1 MNLKNMKKRVLV
13 CSSAGNPHIRRL
25 LRVICESQTG
35 VQIDYMSLSYVKDKD
50 LEDIRPYVSNC
61 YILNNY
67 SSKNSLDKLYH
78 QSLSIIKLKKRIENI
93 YDCTIICA
101 ITIKYLLLFNTIRKH
116 SKKLIFYPWGSE
128 IIKASKP
135 SLFVLR
141 FFYSKASGVVTIKN
155 SRFENTIRTLL
166 HVNQNKFIDIP
177 YGSELIDMHA
187 ISNLSKEDAKKEL
200 GLNSDYIITCGYN
213 GYATQNHMLI
223 INSLFSEKEL
233 LPTNCHL
240 VFPMTY
246 GLTEEYKF
254 ELENTLQRTGFK
266 YTIYTDFMPVERLYA
281 LQRATDVFIHIQKT
295 DASSSSVKEFIVA
308 GAKVFNGSWLS
319 YPEIELHGT
328 PYISVKSPELL
339 SESIRNYYCGNIHLD
354 ITQEMMDDVKH
365 FTHSNFVMNW
375 QQAIKDWTAS
385 SN

>member
-1 MNLKNMKKRVLV
+1 MNLKNMKNRVLV

-67 SSKNSLDKLYH
+67 SPKNSLDKLYH

-101 ITIKYLLLFNTIRKH
+101 ITTKYLLLFNTLRKH

-128 IIKASKP
+128 IIKASRP
-135 SLFVLR
+135 GLIVLR
-141 FFYSKASGVVTIKN
+141 YFYSRANGVVTIKN
-155 SRFENTIRTLL
+155 SRFENIIRTLL
-166 HVNQNKFIDIP
+166 HVNQDLFIDIP

-187 ISNLSKEDAKKEL
+187 NSNMTKDDAKKEL
-200 GLNSDYIITCGYN
+200 NLNSDYIITCGYN
-213 GYATQNHMLI
+213 GYVTQNHILI
-223 INSLFSEKEL
+223 INSLLSEKSV
-233 LPTNCHL
+233 LPSNCHL

-246 GLTEEYKF
+246 GLTNEYRLEIEEV
-254 ELENTLQRTGFK
+254 LQRTGFK
-266 YTIYTDFMPVERLYA
+266 YTIFTDFMPIERLFA

-295 DASSSSVKEFIVA
+295 DASSSSVKEFIA
-308 GAKVFNGSWLS
+308 ASATVFNGSWLS

-328 PYISVKSPELL
+328 PYISVKSPEFLN
-339 SESIRNYYCGNIHLD
+339 ESIRSYYCGDVHLH
-354 ITQEMMDDVKH
+354 ITQEMLDDVKR
-365 FTHSNFVMNW
+365 FTHTNFVRNW
-375 QQAIKDWTAS
+375 QQAIKDWTAT